1 MLDALIVG
9 GGPVGLYLGCL
20 LSLRGLSVQVLETRR
35 EISAHSRAVGL
46 HPLALELFERV
57 GLAQAAVS
65 AGVRVPGGVLRG
77 PGGVLG
83 ELELSTVSVQYPF
96 VLTLPQRDTETLL
109 QARFAELAPGA
120 LRRGVRVT
128 QISQTA
134 QGVCV
139 TATQTNESQDEETCH
154 FQARFVIGADGRRS
168 TVRQLSQ
175 IPFEGRTYPDAYL
188 MGDFPDTTAYGPR
201 AAIYLLPGGVVESFP
216 LPGQVRRWVAHTGA
230 LRPDATPAELT
241 HLLRERTGLHIPA
254 GECRMLS
261 AFEARRHAA
270 AAMHSGRVL
279 LIGDAAHEVSPIGGQ
294 GMNLGWL
301 DAAALAPLLEL
312 ALTSHQLDSRPFG
325 QFSRERL
332 AAARR
337 AARQAEI
344 NMFLGRPATPG
355 TLRLREKTL
364 GAVLR
369 SRAAPKLAEVFT
381 MRWAALAN

>member
-20 LSLRGLSVQVLETRR
+20 LALRGLSVQVLEARS
-35 EISAHSRAVGL
+35 ESSPHSRAVGL
-46 HPLALELFERV
+46 HPLALELFERI
-57 GLAQAAVS
+57 GLAQSAVS
-65 AGVRVPGGVLRG
+65 AGVQVPGGVLRG
-77 PGGVLG
+77 PGGVVG
-83 ELELSTVSVQYPF
+83 ELELSAVSERYPF

-109 QARFAELAPGA
+109 EARFAELAPCA
-120 LRRGVRVT
+120 LRRGVQVT
-128 QISQTA
+128 QITQMA
-134 QGVCV
+134 QSVCV
-139 TATQTNESQDEETCH
+139 TASQGEDTQRL
-154 FQARFVIGADGRRS
+154 QARFVIAADGRRS
-168 TVRQLSQ
+168 TLRHLSQ
-175 IPFEGRTYPDAYL
+175 IAFPGHTYPDAYL

-216 LPGQVRRWVAHTGA
+216 LPGQLRRWVAHTGA
-230 LRPDATPAELT
+230 LRPQATPTDLT
-241 HLLRERTGLHIPA
+241 RLLCERTGLHIPA
-254 GECRMLS
+254 DECRMLS
-261 AFEARRHAA
+261 AFETRRHTAA
-270 AAMHSGRVL
+270 TMHSGRVL

-301 DAAALAPLLEL
+301 DAAALAPLLEE
-312 ALTSHQLDSRPFG
+312 ALRSDQLDSRPFE

-337 AARQAEI
+337 AAQQAEI
-344 NMFLGRPATPG
+344 NMFLGRPATLS
-355 TLRLREKTL
+355 TLKLRERVL